1 MAETIVQYNINTD
14 GSLTAGSMPS
24 IQVATGSNG
33 SVGGVTE
40 SPGFYDS
47 TNGMVVIPIGGYLTT
62 YTFNALNG
70 YLTALSLR
78 TGDAPSGIMAA
89 YSP

>member
-47 TNGMVVIPIGGYLTT
+47 TNGMVVIPIGGYCVFASKVA
-62 YTFNALNG
+62 TFSHESCHPAAAKLPP
-70 YLTALSLR
+70 LSSL
-78 TGDAPSGIMAA
+78 
-89 YSP
+89 